1 MRRIVFIFVL
11 FAAACAPGRPR
22 QQMHMEPNQLLRQ
35 SSDLYRTEPESPIK
49 SVGSTFL
56 SGRTIQIR
64 YPDGRTEKVPRASV
78 WGYSNKKGK
87 IYRIYGKAEYEV
99 VTVGDVITYEQQST
113 RNIMAGSQSTTRTV
127 IETFYSKTL
136 DSKIFSSRKK
146 ALSDLASL

>member
-1 MRRIVFIFVL
+1 MRRILFFLVL
-11 FAAACAPGRPR
+11 LAAACSPGPR
-22 QQMHMEPNQLLRQ
+22 KGLHMEPSQLLRQ
-35 SSDLYRTEPESPIK
+35 SSDLYRTEPSQPIK
-49 SVGSTFL
+49 SVGATFL
-56 SGRTIQIR
+56 SGQHVVIR

-87 IYRIYGKAEYEV
+87 IYRIYGKTEYEV

-113 RNIMAGSQSTTRTV
+113 RNTMVGSQTTITTV

-146 ALSDLASL
+146 ALNDLASS